1 MPNTTTP
8 RIADLLRRAL
18 RRLDDWTLIAF
29 NPRYPRPTRGMTAD
43 NR

>member
-1 MPNTTTP
+1 MPNTKTGQFT
-8 RIADLLRRAL
+8 DLLRQVL

-29 NPRYPRPTRGMTAD
+29 NPRYPSPAD